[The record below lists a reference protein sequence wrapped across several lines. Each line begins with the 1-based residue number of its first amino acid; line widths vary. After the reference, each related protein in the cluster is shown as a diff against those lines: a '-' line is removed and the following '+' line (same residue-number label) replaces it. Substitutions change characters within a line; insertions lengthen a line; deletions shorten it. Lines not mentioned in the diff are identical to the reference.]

1 MRGEL
6 CDLVNPRQGGQK
18 ISTNF
23 RSQRHAMICIMFAVL
38 ATTTSYMPSIS
49 RARFHT
55 TSRLYLNRLLFT
67 LDEYDIATNTATLPI
82 SDKRAVHVI
91 DILKLDASD
100 TVKAG
105 VVSTGLFN
113 SATIG

>member
-1 MRGEL
+1 
-6 CDLVNPRQGGQK
+6 
-18 ISTNF
+18 
-23 RSQRHAMICIMFAVL
+23 
-38 ATTTSYMPSIS
+38 
-49 RARFHT
+49 
-55 TSRLYLNRLLFT
+55 

-82 SDKRAVHVI
+82 SDKRAAHVI